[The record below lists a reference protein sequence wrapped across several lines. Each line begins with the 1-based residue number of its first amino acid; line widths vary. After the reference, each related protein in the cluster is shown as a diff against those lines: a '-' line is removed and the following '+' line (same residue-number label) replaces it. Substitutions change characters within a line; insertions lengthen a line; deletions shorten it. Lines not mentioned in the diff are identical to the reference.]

1 MLRVGT
7 GYDLHRLVQN
17 RPLIL
22 GGEKIPFSLGLE
34 GHSDADVLVHA
45 LMDALLGAAG
55 LGDIGRH
62 FPPGDS
68 RYRQISSLL
77 LLHEVKN
84 LLDRDGWRLINA
96 DMVIIAEAPRL
107 APYTRAM
114 SKNIAA
120 IFDLP
125 ESCISVKATTTEGTG
140 ATGRGEAIAA
150 QAVVLLQRIQGDG
163 SSGLSQA
170 KQFG

>member
-1 MLRVGT
+1 MLRIGI
-7 GYDLHRLVQN
+7 GYDLHRLVEN

-22 GGEKIPFSLGLE
+22 GGEKIPFSRGLE

-62 FPPGDS
+62 FPPGES
-68 RYRQISSLL
+68 RYRNISSLAL
-77 LLHEVKN
+77 LREVKSF
-84 LLDRDGWRLINA
+84 LDREGWKLINA
-96 DMVIIAEAPRL
+96 DTIIIAEAPRL
-107 APYTRAM
+107 APYTEAM
-114 SKNIAA
+114 GKNLAA
-120 IFDLP
+120 ILDVP
-125 ESCISVKATTTEGTG
+125 ASCISVKATTTEGTG
-140 ATGRGEAIAA
+140 PIGRGEAIAA
-150 QAVVLLQRIQGDG
+150 QAVALLIQGDG